1 MIFFLLQTDDMNGR
15 LFPFYFILYIL
26 QDVFPVSQKVS
37 VVEVVSHKVELSER
51 HVEAGEGH

>member
-1 MIFFLLQTDDMNGR
+1 MNGR